1 MPSSPPSPARTRLKP
16 WLEYGPLVVFLV
28 VNIKW
33 GLLPATAALVP
44 LSVVALLVS
53 WKLEGKV
60 SRMALFGTLVLLVF
74 GGLSLLLHD
83 ENVVKIK
90 LTVIYGLLGAVL
102 GIGLL
107 RGKSL
112 IRVVLG
118 GHLPLTEVG
127 WRKLTARFVGLCFFL
142 ALLNEVVRRLLSSD
156 AWVNFK
162 VFGVSGLM
170 IVFMLAQAPLLAKHS
185 LEEPEAGA

>member
-1 MPSSPPSPARTRLKP
+1 MPTSTPSPARTRLKP
-16 WLEYGPLVVFLV
+16 WLEYGPLLVFLL

-53 WKLEGKV
+53 WKLEGTV
-60 SRMALFGTLVLLVF
+60 SRMALFGTIAVLVF
-74 GGLSLLLHD
+74 GGFSLIFRD
-83 ENVVKIK
+83 ENLIKIK
-90 LTVIYGLLGAVL
+90 LTVIYGLLGGVL

-112 IRVVLG
+112 IREVLG
-118 GHLPLTEVG
+118 AHLPLTDEG
-127 WRKLTARFVGLCFFL
+127 WRKLTVRFMGFCFFL
-142 ALLNEVVRRLLSSD
+142 ALLNEVVRRQLSSD

-170 IVFMLAQAPLLAKHS
+170 FVFMLAQTPMLSKHA
-185 LEEPEAGA
+185 LKEPEAGA

>member
-44 LSVVALLVS
+44 LSLVALLVS
-53 WKLEGKV
+53 WRLEGKV
-60 SRMALFGTLVLLVF
+60 SRMALFGTLAVLVF
-74 GGLSLLLHD
+74 GGLSLWLHD
-83 ENVVKIK
+83 ENLIKIK
-90 LTVIYGLLGAVL
+90 LTVVYGLLGGVL

-112 IRVVLG
+112 IREVLG
-118 GHLPLTEVG
+118 AHLPLTDEG
-127 WRKLTARFVGLCFFL
+127 WRKLTARFVVLCFFL
-142 ALLNEVVRRLLSSD
+142 ALLNEVLRRWLSSD
-156 AWVNFK
+156 AWVYFK
-162 VFGVSGLM
+162 VFGVTGLTV
-170 IVFMLAQAPLLAKHS
+170 VFLVAQAPMLAKHAPR
-185 LEEPEAGA
+185 EPESSA